1 MVAPNALAVALHEVG
16 GPAVAG
22 GPGVVGVR
30 DGGPAPR
37 GRAHVVSQDQHPPQ
51 QPREEP
57 SPGVHRHQISAA
69 GRGVEPTEPHGSLVG
84 PAQPPAGHRCR
95 DAAVTGDSSRFHDGP
110 IRVARADQRPVGHD
124 KVHLDRL
131 KHRRLATGECRQGGV
146 GSDGSQA
153 SALVTFVGTVPADH
167 GTSARLE
174 CGLGPGHLDHR
185 PEDRQVRHAIGG
197 APNADPT
204 RADRRLHP
212 AHHRCGVDLRSD
224 PAGGPVCLGQPEPSQ
239 QGADPAVDFGTV
251 LVREPRCRLCHR
263 RRVPLRALPRRE
275 RRHGRRK
282 VGQQSPAQADE
293 AVTES
298 R

>member
-1 MVAPNALAVALHEVG
+1 
-16 GPAVAG
+16 
-22 GPGVVGVR
+22 
-30 DGGPAPR
+30 
-37 GRAHVVSQDQHPPQ
+37 
-51 QPREEP
+51 
-57 SPGVHRHQISAA
+57 
-69 GRGVEPTEPHGSLVG
+69 
-84 PAQPPAGHRCR
+84 
-95 DAAVTGDSSRFHDGP
+95 VTGDSSRFHDGP